1 MATHNLEHLR
11 TFLTVYRVG
20 SVTEAAK
27 LLGISQP
34 TASTHV
40 HSLEQNL
47 GLRLFERSP
56 SGVTPTPKAE
66 GLARDV
72 GPHIDALDDLAYIST
87 LFGPNESIHLGGPA
101 EFLTAMLLPHAPI
114 LTEAIG
120 ARLRIRFGLVD
131 GLLEELRVGDLDIVV
146 SAVRPRVQGVTGT
159 PLYDEEFVL
168 VAAPSW
174 QSSLPGDS
182 PHDVELAAIPV
193 VAYAENMPIVR
204 RYWRSVFERRPD
216 NLRTNCIVPDLRGV
230 RAAVLAGAGMSV
242 LPRYLVEED
251 LASGT
256 LAALHT
262 PEVAPLNTVY
272 LATRTGDLERNHQ
285 LRSLASAIR
294 RLASRDIGGDGSV

>member
-11 TFLTVYRVG
+11 TFLTAYRVG
-20 SVTEAAK
+20 SLTEAAK

-72 GPHIDALDDLAYIST
+72 GPHIDALDDLAYTTVS
-87 LFGPNESIHLGGPA
+87 GANDSIHLGGPA
-101 EFLTAMLLPHAPI
+101 EFLTTKLLPHTPELI
-114 LTEAIG
+114 EAIG

-131 GLLEELRVGDLDIVV
+131 GLLEELRAGDLDIVV
-146 SAVRPRVQGVTGT
+146 SAVQPRVQGITGI
-159 PLYDEEFVL
+159 PLYDEDFVL

-174 QSSLPGDS
+174 QASLAGTAAAE
-182 PHDVELAAIPV
+182 VELAVVPV
-193 VAYAENMPIVR
+193 VAYAENLPIIR

-216 NLRTNCIVPDLRGV
+216 DLRTNCVVPDLRGV

-242 LPRYLVEED
+242 LPRYLVEDD
-251 LASGT
+251 LAAGT

-262 PEVAPLNTVY
+262 PEFAPLNTVY
-272 LATRTGDLERNHQ
+272 LATRTGDLDRNHQ
-285 LRSLASAIR
+285 LRSIASAIQ
-294 RLASRDIGGDGSV
+294 RLAGS